1 MQACSPVCILGKEF
15 LEYNLSGSG
24 QIEKS
29 LSWNTFIHESKNKL
43 MSWQKFLWP
52 RMWGYTWPG
61 LTVKEYIKKNPRSIK
76 KNPWSLVTAVLK
88 VFLVDYDKFERILI
102 KFAVSNYVGYYCWR
116 QLSLNL
122 IFTNLHFAFQFRV
135 LNRFLSRRWSVIK

>member
-1 MQACSPVCILGKEF
+1 MYSKIKFSGLPSTMASLQVAFTVKPGQAYWQAIDCINNHNWISWSLLLYLGIKNDVQACSPVCILGKEF

-61 LTVKEYIKKNPRSIK
+61 LTKKEYVKKNPR
-76 KNPWSLVTAVLK
+76 
-88 VFLVDYDKFERILI
+88 
-102 KFAVSNYVGYYCWR
+102 
-116 QLSLNL
+116 
-122 IFTNLHFAFQFRV
+122 
-135 LNRFLSRRWSVIK
+135 